1 MPDEYT
7 LDRETYRSVKKMDR
21 EQLQKLLTS
30 ISIYVSGKRD
40 EESKAVDYD
49 ELKAAIG
56 RIKGIGESRLNEI
69 MNVIQSFMDKA
80 EE

>member
-30 ISIYVSGKRD
+30 IYVSGKRD

-49 ELKAAIG
+49 ELKAVIG
-56 RIKGIGESRLNEI
+56 RIKGIESRLNEI

-80 EE
+80 EG

>member
-21 EQLQKLLTS
+21 EQLQRLLTTV
-30 ISIYVSGKRD
+30 YVSGKRD

-49 ELKAAIG
+49 ELKVAIG
-56 RIKGIGESRLNEI
+56 KIKGIGENRLNEI
-69 MNVIQSFMDKA
+69 MSVIQSFMNKA
-80 EE
+80 EG

>member
-30 ISIYVSGKRD
+30 IYVSGKRD

-49 ELKAAIG
+49 ELKA
-56 RIKGIGESRLNEI
+56 L
-69 MNVIQSFMDKA
+69 
-80 EE
+80 

>member
-30 ISIYVSGKRD
+30 ID
-40 EESKAVDYD
+40 EHIC
-49 ELKAAIG
+49 IG
-56 RIKGIGESRLNEI
+56 QKGRGIKGCRL
-69 MNVIQSFMDKA
+69 
-80 EE
+80 

>member
-21 EQLQKLLTS
+21 EQLQKLLT
-30 ISIYVSGKRD
+30 SIYVSGKRD

-69 MNVIQSFMDKA
+69 MNVIQSFMDRA